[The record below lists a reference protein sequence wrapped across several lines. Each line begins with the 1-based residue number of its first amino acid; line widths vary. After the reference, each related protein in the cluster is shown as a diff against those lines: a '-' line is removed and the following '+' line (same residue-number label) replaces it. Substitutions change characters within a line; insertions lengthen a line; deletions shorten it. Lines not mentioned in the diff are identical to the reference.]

1 MGDPTRKIDMPSKTG
16 KSTKFAVAGLV
27 FAITASAGIGFL
39 QDARSAGTADTPW
52 PLQVEMR
59 VPFEP
64 TAFSSA
70 GRTHLTYELHL
81 TNFGNAP
88 LTLRRIEM
96 LDASGEAAEPV
107 AAFEG
112 APLDALL
119 QPVGAQADESGKS
132 GQLAAGGSV
141 VAFMWVAVVHG
152 ARLPNTLRHRVRT
165 ADSAVEGAI
174 IGTHH
179 TELKVLRSP
188 VQGTNWLASDAP
200 SNDADNHH
208 RRGIF
213 VIDGHAVI
221 SRRYAIDWMQ
231 VDNGSSFSGDS
242 LDKRSYYAYGRPVV
256 AVADATVVTVK
267 DGLPDNVPGHNT
279 PGHQGFNPA
288 VPLTM
293 DTHAGNIIILDLGN
307 GQFANYFHLEAA
319 SLRVKVGEHVKRGQI
334 LALIGNSG
342 DAREPH
348 LHFEIT
354 TSPKLMAGEGLP
366 YLIDHYR
373 AKTGDAWQTRTH
385 ELPLKDMVIDFGQ
398 SR

>member
-1 MGDPTRKIDMPSKTG
+1 MSGKTG
-16 KSTKFAVAGLV
+16 KSTKFVVAGLV

-52 PLQVEMR
+52 PLQVDMR

-70 GRTHLTYELHL
+70 GRTHLTYELYL
-81 TNFGNAP
+81 TNFGNVP
-88 LTLRRIEM
+88 LTLRRIEVW
-96 LDASGEAAEPV
+96 DASGVAAEPV

-112 APLDALL
+112 APLGALL
-119 QPVGAQADESGKS
+119 QPVGAQADGSDKS

-141 VAFMWVAVVHG
+141 VVFMWVAVEYG
-152 ARLPNTLRHRVRT
+152 AAVPNKLRHRVLT

-231 VDNGSSFSGDS
+231 VDNGTSFAGDA
-242 LDKRSYYAYGRPVV
+242 LDKRSYYAYGKPVV
-256 AVADATVVTVK
+256 AVADATVVAVK

-293 DTHAGNIIILDLGN
+293 DTLAGNIIILDLGN
-307 GQFANYFHLEAA
+307 GQFAHYCHLEAE
-319 SLRVKVGEHVKRGQI
+319 SLRVRVGDHVQRGQI

-348 LHFEIT
+348 VHFEIT
-354 TSPKLMAGEGLP
+354 TSSKPMAGEGLP
-366 YLIDHYR
+366 YLIDHYH
-373 AKTGDAWQTRTH
+373 AKSGDAWQTRKH
-385 ELPLKDMVIDFGQ
+385 ELPLKDMVIDFGKG
-398 SR
+398 R

>member
-1 MGDPTRKIDMPSKTG
+1 MSRKIG
-16 KSTKFAVAGLV
+16 KSTKFVVAGLV
-27 FAITASAGIGFL
+27 FAIAASAGIGFL

-52 PLQVEMR
+52 PLQVDMR

-70 GRTHLTYELHL
+70 GRTHLTYELYL
-81 TNFGNAP
+81 TNFGNVP
-88 LTLRRIEM
+88 LTLRRIEV
-96 LDASGEAAEPV
+96 LDASGVAAEPV

-112 APLDALL
+112 APLGALL
-119 QPVGAQADESGKS
+119 QRVGAQADGSDKS

-141 VAFMWVAVVHG
+141 VVFMWVAVEHG
-152 ARLPNTLRHRVRT
+152 ARVPNKLRHRVLT

-231 VDNGSSFSGDS
+231 VDNGTSFKGDA
-242 LDKRSYYAYGRPVV
+242 LDKRSYYAYGKPVV
-256 AVADATVVTVK
+256 AVADATVVAVK

-293 DTHAGNIIILDLGN
+293 DTLAGNIIILDLGN
-307 GQFANYFHLEAA
+307 GQFAHYCHLEAE
-319 SLRVKVGEHVKRGQI
+319 SLRVRVGDHVQRGQI

-348 LHFEIT
+348 VHFEIT
-354 TSPKLMAGEGLP
+354 TSSKLMAGEGLP
-366 YLIDHYR
+366 YLIDHYH
-373 AKTGDAWQTRTH
+373 AKSGDAWQTRVH
-385 ELPLKDMVIDFGQ
+385 ELPLKDMVIDFGKG
-398 SR
+398 R

>member
-1 MGDPTRKIDMPSKTG
+1 
-16 KSTKFAVAGLV
+16 
-27 FAITASAGIGFL
+27 
-39 QDARSAGTADTPW
+39 
-52 PLQVEMR
+52 
-59 VPFEP
+59 
-64 TAFSSA
+64 
-70 GRTHLTYELHL
+70 
-81 TNFGNAP
+81 
-88 LTLRRIEM
+88 
-96 LDASGEAAEPV
+96 
-107 AAFEG
+107 
-112 APLDALL
+112 
-119 QPVGAQADESGKS
+119 
-132 GQLAAGGSV
+132 
-141 VAFMWVAVVHG
+141 
-152 ARLPNTLRHRVRT
+152 
-165 ADSAVEGAI
+165 VEGAI

-231 VDNGSSFSGDS
+231 VDNGSSFSGDA
-242 LDKRSYYAYGRPVV
+242 LDKRSFYAYGKPVV
-256 AVADATVVTVK
+256 AVADATVVAVK

-307 GQFANYFHLEAA
+307 GQFANYFHLQAE
-319 SLRVKVGEHVKRGQI
+319 SLRVKVGDHVQRGQT

-354 TSPKLMAGEGLP
+354 TSPNLMAGEGLP

-373 AKTGDAWQTRTH
+373 AKTGDVWQTRTH
-385 ELPLKDMVIDFGQ
+385 ELPLKDMAIDFG
-398 SR
+398 SAR

>member
-1 MGDPTRKIDMPSKTG
+1 
-16 KSTKFAVAGLV
+16 
-27 FAITASAGIGFL
+27 
-39 QDARSAGTADTPW
+39 
-52 PLQVEMR
+52 MR

-70 GRTHLTYELHL
+70 GRTHLTYELYL

-88 LTLRRIEM
+88 LTLSRIEV
-96 LDASGEAAEPV
+96 LDASGVAAELV

-112 APLDALL
+112 SQLDALL
-119 QPVGAQADESGKS
+119 QPVGAQPDGSGNS

-141 VAFMWVAVVHG
+141 VVFMWVTVEHG
-152 ARLPNTLRHRVRT
+152 ARVPIKLRHRVLT

-188 VQGTNWLASDAP
+188 VLGTNWLASDAP
-200 SNDADNHH
+200 SNDAENHH

-221 SRRYAIDWMQ
+221 SRRYAIDWMR
-231 VDNGSSFSGDS
+231 VDNGSSFSGDA
-242 LDKRSYYAYGRPVV
+242 LDKRSYHAYGKPVV
-256 AVADATVVTVK
+256 AVADATVVAVK

-293 DTHAGNIIILDLGN
+293 DTHAGNLIILDLGH
-307 GQFANYFHLEAA
+307 GQFAHYFHLEAE
-319 SLRVKVGEHVKRGQI
+319 SLRVKVGDHVQRGQT
-334 LALIGNSG
+334 LALTGNSG

-366 YLIDHYR
+366 YLIDYYR

-385 ELPLKDMVIDFGQ
+385 ELPLKDMVIDFGNDH
-398 SR
+398 